1 MNPRNFFTELT
12 RRNVYKVAAAYAVV
26 SWLLIQAASIILPT
40 FEAPGWTMKVLI
52 AALAVGFPI
61 AVVLAWAF
69 EITAE
74 GIVRAEDV
82 IPNKSIARR
91 TGRKLVGITM
101 ALAVIAAGLLGWQLV
116 ERDRWA
122 RRAEDTAAP
131 IGRPRGPFLP
141 VPEKSI
147 AVLPFENLSSDQENA
162 YFSEGIQ
169 DEILTR
175 LARIADLKVISRT
188 STQRFKS
195 APGDLRQIAQQL
207 GVTNIMEGSVQKS
220 ADQVRVN
227 VQLINAITDA
237 HLWADTYD
245 RKLTDI
251 FAVESEIAKA
261 VADALRAKLSG
272 SEEHALAKRPTEN
285 PEAHEL
291 YLKGRFLWN
300 KRTEADLRKAIQ
312 YFQQAIEKDP
322 SYALAYAGMADCY
335 DVLFFH
341 SVRPIRGN
349 EVFPQ
354 AKAAALKAIELDE
367 TSAQAHAALAKA
379 LFEYYWDFAGAEKEF
394 RRAIELNPNYATVH
408 QWNCEYL
415 SAMGRFEESAAEIK
429 RAHELD
435 PLSMIINAMAG
446 LRYYWARQYP
456 EAVTTL
462 RASLTIDPN
471 FPAAHGYLGE
481 VYEAMGNYEGAIA
494 ERQQA
499 EVLYGRQSPQSAA
512 AQAGSLRQAYAAE
525 GARGYW
531 HKILELALQD
541 EQEGDVDLYALA
553 AIYAHLGD
561 KDKALQLLK
570 KACDEHVAASLLH
583 LNDDAAWDDLR
594 GDPRFRDLVRRIGF
608 R

>member
-1 MNPRNFFTELT
+1 MNPRNFFAELK
-12 RRNVYKVAAAYAVV
+12 RRNVYKVAVAYAVV
-26 SWLLIQAASIILPT
+26 AWLLLQALSILLPA
-40 FEAPGWTMKVLI
+40 FEAPAWVLRVFI
-52 AALAVGFPI
+52 AAIVAGFPI
-61 AVVLAWAF
+61 ALVIAWAF
-69 EITAE
+69 EVTPE
-74 GIVRAEDV
+74 GIKRTEVAD
-82 IPNKSIARR
+82 ARR
-91 TGRKLVGITM
+91 EHSRGRVWIYVVVISA
-101 ALAVIAAGLLGWQLV
+101 ALSVALFLLGRFTAPRR
-116 ERDRWA
+116 ERA
-122 RRAEDTAAP
+122 GAE
-131 IGRPRGPFLP
+131 FS
-141 VPEKSI
+141 EKSI
-147 AVLPFENLSSDQENA
+147 AVLPFENLSGDPENA

-175 LARIADLKVISRT
+175 LAKIADLKVISRT

-207 GVTNIMEGSVQKS
+207 GVTNIMEGSVQKA

-227 VQLINAITDA
+227 VQLINATTDA

-251 FAVESEIAKA
+251 FSVESEIAKA
-261 VADALRAKLSG
+261 VADALQAKLTG
-272 SEEHALAKRPTEN
+272 SEEHAISRRPTEN
-285 PEAHEL
+285 TEAHEL

-312 YFQQAIEKDP
+312 YFQQAIEIDP
-322 SYALAYAGMADCY
+322 NYALAYAGMADCY

-341 SVRPIRGN
+341 SIRPIRGS
-349 EVFPQ
+349 EIFPQ

-367 TSAQAHAALAKA
+367 SSAQAHAALAKA

-415 SAMGRFEESAAEIK
+415 SAMGRFEEAAAEIK

-435 PLSMIINAMAG
+435 PLSMIINAMTG
-446 LRYYWARQYP
+446 LRYFWARHYP
-456 EAVTTL
+456 DAVTTL
-462 RASLTIDPN
+462 RASFTIDPD
-471 FPAAHGYLGE
+471 FPAAHSYLAD

-494 ERQQA
+494 ERQHA
-499 EVLYGRQSPQSAA
+499 EVLYGRQTPQSAA
-512 AQAGSLRQAYAAE
+512 AQAASLRQAYAAE

-531 HKILELALQD
+531 RKILELALQD
-541 EQEGDVDLYALA
+541 EQEGGVDLYALA
-553 AIYAHLGD
+553 AIYAHLGE
-561 KDKALQLLK
+561 KDKALELLK
-570 KACDEHVAASLLH
+570 KACDEHAADSLLH

-594 GDPRFRDLVRRIGF
+594 GEPRFRDLVRRIGF